1 MGHHGTMADRVLVA
15 DDDRAIRESL
25 VRALELEGY
34 LVVPAADGAT
44 ALACAR
50 DDPPDAMV
58 LDVMMPSV
66 DGLTVCRVLRAERNR
81 IPILMLTAR
90 TETRDRVAGLDAGA
104 DDYLPKPF
112 DLDELLARLR
122 ALLRRARPD
131 EDHDSGEVSVADLR
145 IDGGARRAWRGERE
159 LELSKTEFDLL
170 ELLVRQRRHRAG
182 PLDHLRPHLGL
193 RLRPRLQEPRRLHQL
208 PAAQGG
214 DGRRAQAHPHRAGRG
229 LHGAGPMSLR
239 AKLVLALVLL
249 TSMAAISI
257 GIWSYAATSHLLNDQ
272 IDQSLDSSA
281 SLAGGGRGPL
291 GDRHDGD
298 DVADPARFSDQNVT
312 QVLAA
317 DGDRVGG
324 SATVVLPV
332 DDLDRAVAAGALA
345 SARRNI
351 RVDGVAYRMLTT
363 SQGAGPGAVQVAR
376 SLSETD
382 RVLDSLRNLTIVATT
397 LVVAL
402 AAGVGWLIAR
412 QVTRR
417 LARLTGVAEEVAA
430 TGRLDVP
437 VPVGGSDE
445 AGRLGTAFNEMLTAL
460 GRSRDAQQRLVQDA
474 GHELRTPLTSLRTNV
489 SVLRR
494 HETLAPETRTRVIE
508 DLDAETRELTG
519 LVNELVELATD
530 ARDDEPAQRV
540 ELAPLVERVAERAR
554 RRTGRLI
561 AVTADGSVV
570 EGRPQALERAV
581 SNLLD
586 NAAKFDAPDP
596 GQAEGHPPIEVEVAA
611 GRVEVRDRGPGIP
624 DDDLDHVFDRFH
636 RAVGARS
643 RPGSGLGLAIV
654 RDIVE
659 SHRGTVSAANRPGG
673 GAVVGFTLPLASPAK

>member
-1 MGHHGTMADRVLVA
+1 
-15 DDDRAIRESL
+15 
-25 VRALELEGY
+25 
-34 LVVPAADGAT
+34 
-44 ALACAR
+44 
-50 DDPPDAMV
+50 
-58 LDVMMPSV
+58 
-66 DGLTVCRVLRAERNR
+66 
-81 IPILMLTAR
+81 
-90 TETRDRVAGLDAGA
+90 
-104 DDYLPKPF
+104 
-112 DLDELLARLR
+112 
-122 ALLRRARPD
+122 
-131 EDHDSGEVSVADLR
+131 
-145 IDGGARRAWRGERE
+145 
-159 LELSKTEFDLL
+159 
-170 ELLVRQRRHRAG
+170 
-182 PLDHLRPHLGL
+182 
-193 RLRPRLQEPRRLHQL
+193 
-208 PAAQGG
+208 
-214 DGRRAQAHPHRAGRG
+214 
-229 LHGAGPMSLR
+229 MSLR

-257 GIWSYAATSHLLNDQ
+257 GVWSYAATSHLLNDQ
-272 IDQSLDSSA
+272 IDHSLDDSA
-281 SLAGGGRGPL
+281 SLAGGGRGPAP
-291 GDRHDGD
+291 GRHDND
-298 DVADPARFSDQNVT
+298 DVLLDPSRVSDQNVT

-332 DDLDRAVAAGALA
+332 DDVDRAVAAGTLA
-345 SARRNI
+345 SARRNVS
-351 RVDGVAYRMLTT
+351 VDGVAYRMLTT
-363 SQGAGPGAVQVAR
+363 GQVAGPGAVQVAR
-376 SLSETD
+376 SLTETD
-382 RVLDSLRNLTIVATT
+382 RVLDSLRNLTIVATA

-402 AAGVGWLIAR
+402 AAAVGWLIAR

-445 AGRLGTAFNEMLTAL
+445 AGRLGSAFNEMLTAL
-460 GRSRDAQQRLVQDA
+460 DRSRDAQQRLVQDA

-530 ARDDEPAQRV
+530 ARDDEPDQRV

-561 AVTADGSVV
+561 SVTADDSVV

-586 NAAKFDAPDP
+586 NAAKFDTPEP
-596 GQAEGHPPIEVEVAA
+596 GQAEAHPPIEVEVSA
-611 GRVEVRDRGPGIP
+611 GHVEVRDRGPGIP

-659 SHRGTVSAANRPGG
+659 SHGGTVSVSNRPGG
-673 GAVVGFTLPLASPAK
+673 GAVVGFTLPLA